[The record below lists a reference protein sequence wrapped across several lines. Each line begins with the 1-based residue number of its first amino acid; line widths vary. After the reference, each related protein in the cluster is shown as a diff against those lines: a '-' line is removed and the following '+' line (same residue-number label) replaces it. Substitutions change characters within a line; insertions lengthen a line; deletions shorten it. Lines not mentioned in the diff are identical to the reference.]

1 MSRQPLKIGIL
12 NLMHDKEDTQKRF
25 SRVLRDTGENLEIT
39 YFYPV
44 NHYKNREVPE
54 LVAKISQPLDLKL
67 VRQMD
72 AFIITGAP
80 LEKLPFSDITYLD
93 ELQGLMDTLEK
104 QNISQLYVCWGGM
117 VALNYFYGIHK
128 EMLDAKL
135 FGIYPQKITN
145 QSNLLKGLTNG
156 FLAPHARYAE
166 MNKDDILSSK
176 DLIINAYSSTGHLFL
191 VSAKNK
197 PQHFLFSHLE
207 YGPNAFIKEYHREL
221 NARGGD
227 AVGLVKPTGY
237 FKDDN
242 NMSQPQFTWENTQK
256 KFFKNWITAI
266 TNH

>member
-1 MSRQPLKIGIL
+1 
-12 NLMHDKEDTQKRF
+12 MHDKEDTQKRF

-54 LVAKISQPLDLKL
+54 LVAKISQPLDLEL

-207 YGPNAFIKEYHREL
+207 YGPNAFIKEYNSEL

-227 AVGLVKPTGY
+227 AVGLAKPTGY